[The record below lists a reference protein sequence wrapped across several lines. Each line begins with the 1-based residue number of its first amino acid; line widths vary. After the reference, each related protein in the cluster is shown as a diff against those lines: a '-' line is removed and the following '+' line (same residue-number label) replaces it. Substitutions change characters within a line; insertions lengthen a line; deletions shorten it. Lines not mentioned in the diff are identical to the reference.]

1 MITVQAVSF
10 AQDNRKL
17 AFPSGIEVVEEEAFA
32 GLSEINEIEL
42 PWGIREIRN
51 RAFTG
56 TSAGWV
62 YLPSSLEYIADDAFD
77 RKVFF
82 GYEEDS
88 YAHEWVL
95 AHTYF
100 EITGNYVPPRF
111 ILFDNN
117 DNFGNNMLS
126 LWMQYILQLQFHT
139 SMSNANLFSSL

>member
-95 AHTYF
+95 AHT
-100 EITGNYVPPRF
+100 
-111 ILFDNN
+111 
-117 DNFGNNMLS
+117 
-126 LWMQYILQLQFHT
+126 
-139 SMSNANLFSSL
+139 